1 MLFLHAGALKN
12 LSKSLFQGIDKV
24 FFVCYHIKVGNSPWF
39 VRAFFAQIRPF
50 RKEDGLMETLKNSS
64 NRVVGKNQVLRAM
77 KAGKLQRAYVAND
90 VDTYLFQQVIR
101 TAESCQVPVTRVAT
115 MKELGEAC
123 GVQVATAAAGIV
135 KP

>member
-1 MLFLHAGALKN
+1 
-12 LSKSLFQGIDKV
+12 
-24 FFVCYHIKVGNSPWF
+24 
-39 VRAFFAQIRPF
+39 
-50 RKEDGLMETLKNSS
+50 METLKNSS